1 MRLAWKRR
9 RRTKRNDPVAAPAS
23 FSPPTSLFL
32 GDKINDN
39 DDEGGC
45 RLPQLSWPNLWT
57 YKESEWRAR
66 RRRRWRRSGG
76 YKTSPLGY
84 SPLRAPSLVRTCSA
98 RKADD
103 PLTFLK
109 RLLDWRLLRGLGS
122 QSVYTFWRLIKLTPN
137 YTGSSAALVAIDC
150 RRISRH

>member
-1 MRLAWKRR
+1 MRLAWKRRR

-57 YKESEWRAR
+57 YKEWRAR
-66 RRRRWRRSGG
+66 RRRRSGG
-76 YKTSPLGY
+76 YKTSPLRY

>member
-57 YKESEWRAR
+57 YKERRAR
-66 RRRRWRRSGG
+66 RRRRRKEEWWVQN
-76 YKTSPLGY
+76 K
-84 SPLRAPSLVRTCSA
+84 PSWIQPPSCALVGSY
-98 RKADD
+98 
-103 PLTFLK
+103 L
-109 RLLDWRLLRGLGS
+109 LGS
-122 QSVYTFWRLIKLTPN
+122 
-137 YTGSSAALVAIDC
+137 
-150 RRISRH
+150 

>member
-1 MRLAWKRR
+1 MTKAAAGCRSFPG
-9 RRTKRNDPVAAPAS
+9 RTYGRIRS
-23 FSPPTSLFL
+23 
-32 GDKINDN
+32 GGRGGG
-39 DDEGGC
+39 EGG
-45 RLPQLSWPNLWT
+45 
-57 YKESEWRAR
+57 
-66 RRRRWRRSGG
+66 RRSGG

-109 RLLDWRLLRGLGS
+109 RLLDWRLLLGLGS